1 MGRSL
6 MQALALAVMDM
17 RRRRNECLTLEH
29 VLLAMTHERT
39 GRIILEGL
47 GVDLAA
53 LRHDLEEHITR
64 YLPSLEEGEDIEV
77 VQSPAVER
85 TLERAFRHM
94 QSAGRSRAEV
104 GDMLAAMYEE
114 EDCFAVYFLRRQG
127 VTRLDVLEFISH
139 DLPQILHEQNFEN
152 DIARVNDAHSG
163 MAADGGT
170 GDGAKASALEKYTRD
185 LVELAR
191 WLGVT
196 V

>member
-152 DIARVNDAHSG
+152 DIARVNEAHSG

-170 GDGAKASALEKYTRD
+170 GEGAKASALEK
-185 LVELAR
+185 
-191 WLGVT
+191 
-196 V
+196 